1 MANTEHLLKIKA
13 TLDTSEVEQK
23 LNKLRSQ
30 QTQGSNGTAAPLGG
44 NLNGV
49 LSRLNTSIN
58 KLQHS
63 IDGLSKTVNTSAK
76 GGGNYFMPLGV
87 GGVNRVRTISKTQTN
102 VRRMMP
108 ISYQMPEFLKTDRS
122 VFRQIIN
129 TNRPAWKQFLKGN
142 ISANDIMTQIP
153 TLPGVNLGANPLQ
166 TLNAYR
172 AAVQG
177 RASNMQLYMQTK
189 KPIVNTSSRTS
200 VVPSK
205 GIQAGQVKAGLS
217 FVGGQLLAGGANLAE
232 ATGHTTLAKG
242 LTVGSNVAMG
252 AAAGAAM
259 GSVIP
264 GVGTAIGA
272 AVGAITAGAKAG
284 LDALADSARNTAA
297 AIEKQRA
304 SMFTGQA
311 LDVGMYKFMQGQND
325 KAALKK
331 KDVSYFEQR
340 LADAQDRNER
350 QRKALEQEVGL
361 DLGKGKSAQFNLRE
375 YEKTTLEMMKGG
387 MKEDNPEIIR
397 RKNVAKLYQV
407 NAKGFQESTSD
418 IENLKEVLE
427 EFKNTATLKT
437 LNTELDKLQEA
448 LSSTKAPSMDQV
460 NSLASQ
466 GFMIDASDDQQ
477 RYQAQIDYLKQIAD
491 LTRQIKDKQEQI
503 KTVEIR

>member
-1 MANTEHLLKIKA
+1 
-13 TLDTSEVEQK
+13 
-23 LNKLRSQ
+23 
-30 QTQGSNGTAAPLGG
+30 
-44 NLNGV
+44 
-49 LSRLNTSIN
+49 
-58 KLQHS
+58 
-63 IDGLSKTVNTSAK
+63 
-76 GGGNYFMPLGV
+76 
-87 GGVNRVRTISKTQTN
+87 
-102 VRRMMP
+102 
-108 ISYQMPEFLKTDRS
+108 
-122 VFRQIIN
+122 
-129 TNRPAWKQFLKGN
+129 
-142 ISANDIMTQIP
+142 
-153 TLPGVNLGANPLQ
+153 
-166 TLNAYR
+166 
-172 AAVQG
+172 
-177 RASNMQLYMQTK
+177 MQTK

-407 NAKGFQESTSD
+407 NAKGF
-418 IENLKEVLE
+418 
-427 EFKNTATLKT
+427 
-437 LNTELDKLQEA
+437 
-448 LSSTKAPSMDQV
+448 
-460 NSLASQ
+460 
-466 GFMIDASDDQQ
+466 
-477 RYQAQIDYLKQIAD
+477 
-491 LTRQIKDKQEQI
+491 
-503 KTVEIR
+503 